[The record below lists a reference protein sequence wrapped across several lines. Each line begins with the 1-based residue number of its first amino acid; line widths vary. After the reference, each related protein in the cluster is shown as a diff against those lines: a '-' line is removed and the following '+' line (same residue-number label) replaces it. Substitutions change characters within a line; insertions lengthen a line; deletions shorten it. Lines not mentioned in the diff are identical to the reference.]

1 MVENVTQIKIEIT
14 ITDNVSAKNEKT
26 SSIWK
31 KIKWN
36 LSTCT
41 WENGK
46 CSGSIIDDEII
57 EVTKTVSLIEKR

>member
-31 KIKWN
+31 KKKME
-36 LSTCT
+36 S
-41 WENGK
+41 
-46 CSGSIIDDEII
+46 
-57 EVTKTVSLIEKR
+57 

>member
-1 MVENVTQIKIEIT
+1 MWVQKMRKHQVF
-14 ITDNVSAKNEKT
+14 EK
-26 SSIWK
+26 K
-31 KIKWN
+31 KKWN

>member
-31 KIKWN
+31 KK
-36 LSTCT
+36 
-41 WENGK
+41 NGILVHVLEK
-46 CSGSIIDDEII
+46 MVNVQ
-57 EVTKTVSLIEKR
+57 EVL